1 MKHIACGLLL
11 LTTLLITSSCKKNK
25 SFVESGAS
33 PGRLFRKTL
42 VGVEI
47 TSLRIIELPRYSPN
61 GEKWDSWALGSKE
74 PDVYVKMVQLD
85 STLFATEVIEDY
97 LFKEPILFTIGIP
110 FTVKAFTT
118 DIRLEVFD
126 EDGIS
131 ADDNIG
137 YFTFNLMKYE
147 KKEKVTLSRP
157 DGTLTLEIGLRW
169 MYQ

>member
-1 MKHIACGLLL
+1 MKHIACGLILF
-11 LTTLLITSSCKKNK
+11 TSLLITSSCKKNK
-25 SFVESGAS
+25 SAAESGAS
-33 PGRLFRKTL
+33 SGGRARKTL

-47 TSLRIIELPRYSPN
+47 TSLRIAELPRYAPN
-61 GEKWDSWALGSKE
+61 GEKWDSWAPAATE
-74 PDVYVKMVQLD
+74 PDVYVRMVQLENP
-85 STLFATEVIEDY
+85 LFATEVIEDY
-97 LFKEPILFTIGIP
+97 TFGEPIVFASGFP
-110 FTVKAFTT
+110 FMVKAFTT
-118 DIRLEVFD
+118 DIRVEVFD

-169 MYQ
+169 VYQ